1 MDAGRYDSDAATDL
15 VTAPGSG
22 GGPHVKVF
30 LGIAGPRGTKGLAE
44 VAAVSF
50 LAYDPPTGLVGGE
63 GAVSAYLTG
72 VGGVAFGATQDAQGL
87 GGRRSILVTSP
98 RGSSFS
104 VTRFDIH
111 VNPANF
117 ADDLGSL
124 PDKIVDYQQT
134 IGGQGGVPST
144 TVNVSAIGSPD
155 ELVPF
160 TLLRDGGSASGFSV
174 EPKAT

>member
-1 MDAGRYDSDAATDL
+1 MFVDAGRYDSDATTDL
-15 VTAPGSG
+15 VTAPGAG

-30 LGIAGPRGTKGLAE
+30 LGSGKASGVAE

-50 LAYDPPTGLVGGE
+50 LAYDPPVTGLVGGE
-63 GAVSAYLTG
+63 DAASAYLTG

-98 RGSSFS
+98 RGSPFS
-104 VTRFDIH
+104 VTRFDIA

-117 ADDLGSL
+117 ADDLGNL
-124 PDKIVDYQQT
+124 PNKIFDYQQT
-134 IGGQGGVPST
+134 IGGQGDVPSK